1 MPYQKEFKEYS
12 FREFRIRPSML
23 DAIDRYINDRILPGN
38 FLRAIISNDL
48 RESTGRADDDN
59 LRNIP
64 AFVAFFWNEAPASCW
79 GSTEKMKAWIENK
92 KERR

>member
-1 MPYQKEFKEYS
+1 MPHQKEFKEYS

-23 DAIDRYINDRILPGN
+23 D
-38 FLRAIISNDL
+38 AIISNDL